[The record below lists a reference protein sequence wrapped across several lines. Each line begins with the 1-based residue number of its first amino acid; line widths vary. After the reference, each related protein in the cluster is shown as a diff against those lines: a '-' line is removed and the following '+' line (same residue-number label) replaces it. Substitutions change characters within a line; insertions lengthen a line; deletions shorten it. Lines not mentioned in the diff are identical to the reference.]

1 MLSVYYIGVCRE
13 NITRLLSMFQ
23 TFHKISYLYSQIR
36 TRVYRTLQENRFS
49 FIFEV
54 GVSLSAAIGVLFI
67 VVFFGMKLD
76 LFTVRGSI
84 DERNKFFEVVSLD
97 GSTPGMTSGLDA
109 SGFLTNKND
118 SVKVISEMQFA
129 LRDGVIK
136 AREKVFPD
144 ISFAW
149 AKSEEWSTLSAAL
162 TKDKETIRKAAHDA
176 GISPRV
182 LVSIVI
188 AEQLRFFT
196 SDRESFK
203 KFFEPLKILGTLSE
217 FSLGVSGVKQDT
229 AEIIEKNLKD
239 KNSPYYLG
247 SSYEHLLDLPAGE
260 EAKTGTSSTRFLRL
274 TDSKD
279 HYYSY
284 LYTALFARQIIEQ
297 WKKGGYDLAYRPEIV
312 ATLFNLG
319 FSKSIPKP
327 DPKVAGAEV
336 SVGGETYTFGRLAYE
351 FYYSGEL
358 IEIFGF

>member
-1 MLSVYYIGVCRE
+1 
-13 NITRLLSMFQ
+13 MFQ
-23 TFHKISYLYSQIR
+23 LFHKISYFYSRIR

-67 VVFFGMKLD
+67 VVFFGMKFD

-84 DERNKFFEVVSLD
+84 DERNRFFENTSFD
-97 GSTPGMTSGLDA
+97 GSASG
-109 SGFLTNKND
+109 SSTNGFLTNRND
-118 SVKVISEMQFA
+118 SIKVISEMQFA
-129 LRDGVIK
+129 LRDGVQD
-136 AREKVFPD
+136 ARKKIFPN

-149 AKSEEWSTLSAAL
+149 AKSEEWRTLSVAL
-162 TKDKETIRKAAHDA
+162 TKDRETIRRAANDA
-176 GISPRV
+176 GVSPRI
-182 LVSIVI
+182 LVSVVI

-203 KFFEPLKILGTLSE
+203 KFFEPLKILGTMSE

-229 AEIIEKNLKD
+229 AEQIEKNLKD

-247 SSYEHLLDLPAGE
+247 PRYENLLDVTLGESSY
-260 EAKTGTSSTRFLRL
+260 TGTSSTRFLRL
-274 TDSKD
+274 TDAKD

-297 WKKGGYDLAYRPEIV
+297 WKREGYDLTYRPEIL

-319 FSKSIPKP
+319 FDKSVPKA
-327 DPKVAGAEV
+327 DPRVAGAEV
-336 SVGGETYTFGRLAYE
+336 TVGGETYTFGRLAYE

>member
-1 MLSVYYIGVCRE
+1 
-13 NITRLLSMFQ
+13 MFKL
-23 TFHKISYLYSQIR
+23 FHKISYKYSILR
-36 TRVYRTLQENRFS
+36 NRVYRTLQENRFS

-84 DERNKFFEVVSLD
+84 DQRNEFFESASIASD
-97 GSTPGMTSGLDA
+97 GGL
-109 SGFLTNKND
+109 TKND
-118 SVKVISEMQFA
+118 SLKAISEMQIA
-129 LRDGVIK
+129 LKDGAKK
-136 AREKVFPD
+136 ARKKVFPST
-144 ISFAW
+144 SFAW
-149 AKSEEWSTLSAAL
+149 ADSEEWATLAAAL
-162 TKDKETIRKAAHDA
+162 TKDREVIRKAAFDA

-182 LVSIVI
+182 LVSVVI

-203 KFFEPLKILGTLSE
+203 KFFEPLKILGTMSE
-217 FSLGVSGVKQDT
+217 FSLGVSGVKQET
-229 AEIIEKNLKD
+229 AEVIEKNLKD
-239 KNSPYYLG
+239 TSSPYYIG
-247 SSYEHLLDLPAGE
+247 PEYEHLLSASSDKSNAASE
-260 EAKTGTSSTRFLRL
+260 SNTGTSSTRFLRL
-274 TDSKD
+274 TDPKD

-297 WKKGGYDLAYRPEIV
+297 WKKAGYDLSYRPEII

-319 FSKSIPKP
+319 FDKSVPK
-327 DPKVAGAEV
+327 DNPKVAGAQV
-336 SVGGETYTFGRLAYE
+336 TVGGETYTFGRLAYE

>member
-1 MLSVYYIGVCRE
+1 
-13 NITRLLSMFQ
+13 MFQ
-23 TFHKISYLYSQIR
+23 IFHKISYSYSQIR

-67 VVFFGMKLD
+67 VVFFGMKFD
-76 LFTVRGSI
+76 LFAVRGSI
-84 DERNKFFEVVSLD
+84 DERNTFFENTT
-97 GSTPGMTSGLDA
+97 GTSSSEGLSKDQ
-109 SGFLTNKND
+109 
-118 SVKVISEMQFA
+118 SVKAISEMQIA
-129 LRDGVIK
+129 LRDGVK
-136 AREKVFPD
+136 DARKKVFPNV
-144 ISFAW
+144 SFAW
-149 AKSEEWSTLSAAL
+149 SDSDEWRTLAYAL
-162 TKDKETIRKAAHDA
+162 TKDREVIRRAAYDA
-176 GISPRV
+176 GISPRL

-203 KFFEPLKILGTLSE
+203 KFFEPLKILGTMSE

-229 AEIIEKNLKD
+229 AEQIEKNLKD
-239 KNSPYYLG
+239 KSGEYYIG
-247 SSYEHLLDLPAGE
+247 PSYEHLLDLPAE
-260 EAKTGTSSTRFLRL
+260 ESDANQNSTSSTRFLRL

-297 WKKGGYDLAYRPEIV
+297 WKKAGYDLSYRPEILG
-312 ATLFNLG
+312 TLFNLG
-319 FSKSIPKP
+319 FDKSVPKAN
-327 DPKVAGAEV
+327 PKVAGAEV
-336 SVGGETYTFGRLAYE
+336 TVGGETYTFGRLAYE

>member
-1 MLSVYYIGVCRE
+1 
-13 NITRLLSMFQ
+13 MFQ
-23 TFHKISYLYSQIR
+23 LFHKISYLYSHVR

-84 DERNKFFEVVSLD
+84 DQRNEFFKNTSNA
-97 GSTPGMTSGLDA
+97 GSNGE
-109 SGFLTNKND
+109 GFSKND
-118 SVKVISEMQFA
+118 SIKAISEMQFA
-129 LRDGVIK
+129 LKDGIRS
-136 AREKVFPD
+136 ARNKIFPD
-144 ISFAW
+144 VSFAW
-149 AKSEEWSTLSAAL
+149 AESEEWKTLAAAL
-162 TKDKETIRKAAHDA
+162 TKDRETIRKAAYDA

-229 AEIIEKNLKD
+229 AEVIERNLKD
-239 KNSPYYLG
+239 RNSPYYIG
-247 SSYEHLLDLPAGE
+247 VAYEHLLDVGE
-260 EAKTGTSSTRFLRL
+260 GEVQREIQTGTSSTRFLRL

-284 LYTALFARQIIEQ
+284 LYTALFARQIMEQ
-297 WKKGGYDLAYRPEIV
+297 WKKEGYDLSYRPEIL

-319 FSKSIPKP
+319 FEKSVPKP
-327 DPKVAGAEV
+327 NPKVAGAEV
-336 SVGGETYTFGRLAYE
+336 TVGGETYTFGRLAYE

-358 IEIFGF
+358 VEIFGF

>member
-1 MLSVYYIGVCRE
+1 M
-13 NITRLLSMFQ
+13 
-23 TFHKISYLYSQIR
+23 
-36 TRVYRTLQENRFS
+36 
-49 FIFEV
+49 

-84 DERNKFFEVVSLD
+84 DDRNAFFENTDNGDDILTKGNLS
-97 GSTPGMTSGLDA
+97 SGGL
-109 SGFLTNKND
+109 SKGQ

-129 LRDGVIK
+129 LRDGVAE
-136 AREKVFPD
+136 ARKKIFPNV
-144 ISFAW
+144 SFAW
-149 AKSEEWSTLSAAL
+149 ADSDEWRTLASAL
-162 TKDKETIRKAAHDA
+162 TKDREAIRKAAHDA
-176 GISPRV
+176 GISPRM

-203 KFFEPLKILGTLSE
+203 KFFEPLKILGTMSE
-217 FSLGVSGVKQDT
+217 LSLGVSGVKQDT
-229 AEIIEKNLKD
+229 AEQIEKNLKD
-239 KNSPYYLG
+239 KASPYYIGL
-247 SSYEHLLDLPAGE
+247 SYEHLLDLPAGE
-260 EAKTGTSSTRFLRL
+260 SNAEKNSTSSTRFLRL

-297 WKKGGYDLAYRPEIV
+297 WKKAGYDLSYRPEILG
-312 ATLFNLG
+312 TLFNLG
-319 FSKSIPKP
+319 FDKSVPKA
-327 DPKVAGAEV
+327 DPKVAGAV
-336 SVGGETYTFGRLAYE
+336 VTVGGETYTFGRLAYE

>member
-1 MLSVYYIGVCRE
+1 M
-13 NITRLLSMFQ
+13 
-23 TFHKISYLYSQIR
+23 
-36 TRVYRTLQENRFS
+36 
-49 FIFEV
+49 
-54 GVSLSAAIGVLFI
+54 SAAIGVLFI

-84 DERNKFFEVVSLD
+84 DERNEFFKN
-97 GSTPGMTSGLDA
+97 TSGVDSKAEGFTREDSIKAVDA
-109 SGFLTNKND
+109 
-118 SVKVISEMQFA
+118 MQVA
-129 LRDGVIK
+129 LRDGVVS
-136 AREKVFPD
+136 ARKKVFPD
-144 ISFAW
+144 VSFAW
-149 AKSEEWSTLSAAL
+149 TESEEWKTLAIAL
-162 TKDKETIRKAAHDA
+162 TKDRELIRKASYDA

-229 AEIIEKNLKD
+229 AEVIEKNLKD

-247 SSYEHLLDLPAGE
+247 LSYEHLLDVGDGIE
-260 EAKTGTSSTRFLRL
+260 TNSGTSSTRFLRL

-284 LYTALFARQIIEQ
+284 LYTALFAKQVMEQ
-297 WKKGGYDLAYRPEIV
+297 WKKEGYDLSYRPEIL

-319 FSKSIPKP
+319 FEKSVPKP
-327 DPKVAGAEV
+327 NPKVAGAEV

-358 IEIFGF
+358 VEIFGF

>member
-1 MLSVYYIGVCRE
+1 
-13 NITRLLSMFQ
+13 MFQ
-23 TFHKISYLYSQIR
+23 LLHKISYFYSHVR

-67 VVFFGMKLD
+67 VVFFGMKFD

-84 DERNKFFEVVSLD
+84 DERNRFFESGSLSD
-97 GSTPGMTSGLDA
+97 TSSGLD
-109 SGFLTNKND
+109 SKGFLSNKND
-118 SVKVISEMQFA
+118 SIKVISEIQFA
-129 LRDGVIK
+129 LRDGVVK
-136 AREKVFPD
+136 AREKIFPNT
-144 ISFAW
+144 SFAW
-149 AKSEEWSTLSAAL
+149 AKSDEWRTLSAAL
-162 TKDKETIRKAAHDA
+162 TKDRETIRRAAHDA
-176 GISPRV
+176 GVSPRI
-182 LVSIVI
+182 LVSVVI

-203 KFFEPLKILGTLSE
+203 KFFEPLKILGTMSE

-229 AEIIEKNLKD
+229 AEQIEKNLKD
-239 KNSPYYLG
+239 KNSPYYIG
-247 SSYEHLLDLPAGE
+247 PAYEDLLNLPAGE
-260 EAKTGTSSTRFLRL
+260 NEKGEGGQNSTSSTRFLRL

-284 LYTALFARQIIEQ
+284 LYTALFVRQIIEQ
-297 WKKGGYDLAYRPEIV
+297 WKKEGYDLTYRPEIL

-319 FSKSIPKP
+319 FEKSVPKA

-336 SVGGETYTFGRLAYE
+336 TVGGETYTFGRLAYE

>member
-1 MLSVYYIGVCRE
+1 
-13 NITRLLSMFQ
+13 MFQ
-23 TFHKISYLYSQIR
+23 LFHKISYLYSHVR

-84 DERNKFFEVVSLD
+84 DQRNEFFKNTSNARSNGD
-97 GSTPGMTSGLDA
+97 GLSKD
-109 SGFLTNKND
+109 D
-118 SVKVISEMQFA
+118 SIKAISEMQFA
-129 LRDGVIK
+129 LKGGISS
-136 AREKVFPD
+136 ARKKVFPD

-149 AKSEEWSTLSAAL
+149 SESEEWKTLASAL
-162 TKDKETIRKAAHDA
+162 TKDRETIRKAAYGA

-229 AEIIEKNLKD
+229 AEVIERNLKD
-239 KNSPYYLG
+239 KNSPYYIG
-247 SSYEHLLDLPAGE
+247 SAYEHLLDVSVGE
-260 EAKTGTSSTRFLRL
+260 AQSNTGENTGTSSTRFLRL

-284 LYTALFARQIIEQ
+284 LYTALFARQVMEQ
-297 WKKGGYDLAYRPEIV
+297 WKKEGYDLSYRPEIL

-319 FSKSIPKP
+319 FEKSVPKP
-327 DPKVAGAEV
+327 NPKVAGAEV

-358 IEIFGF
+358 VEIFGF